1 MNPDDLI
8 AEARA
13 KIIWGEISPSVHDFL
28 TANGISDIDADAK
41 IKELN
46 AERNRE
52 IRKLGIKRTFFGA
65 ALVAGAGIFFYYSF
79 EMVDL
84 DEMEYFRAKAFVGT
98 AIVVAIAGF
107 YRFIPRLVEKRLVGI
122 FITRLSSSEQVPIG
136 FD

>member
-13 KIIWGEISPSVHDFL
+13 KIIWGETSPSVHDFL

-107 YRFIPRLVEKRLVGI
+107 YD
-122 FITRLSSSEQVPIG
+122 LSRV
-136 FD
+136 